1 MKILHHTIIMIR
13 RLFTLPLGFL
23 LLLTFVSALNIQYAK
38 TTFFDSQYFYE
49 KLEEIEIYNFLS
61 EDLIT
66 AVLSDLYDANKI
78 PLEYGLPE
86 KVEGSINSQIEYSL
100 KQVITSEWL
109 QSESEA
115 TIGGLVKYIVGD
127 SDEFTISIY
136 LNDRIELLFFQI
148 KLIIANSEFYKLAI
162 TPKIQD
168 QFIENLP
175 DLFIGLTKKEE
186 LNKSVSQMFP
196 TEWLREETENGIDQ
210 LEMYLLGEKD
220 NLEITINLKERMPF
234 VSDEL
239 KSLLLPVD
247 LSSEPSKSEKLVEG
261 MFLHS
266 LNNFVY
272 PESIP
277 LLLHP
282 TQSEIEK
289 IVSDTITP
297 SWTKEQISILV
308 DGFIKYI
315 SGNSNDTV
323 VIISLNQIKPSI
335 TEHLLSLTEEKTRN
349 IIATLRE
356 CTFGESFAFHTRMYK
371 GFHVPACV
379 PMGVSKDQL
388 LEIYI
393 SSFKN
398 ELEFALDENIPDTFE
413 IEIISSNNKSMVE
426 MRRFIH
432 DGLIFTE
439 KDVDGYINQN
449 IGTEELSIGEIKRFI
464 NDTSLF
470 RYDEK
475 LLRRDIPLYIDQEY
489 VDIIRTTIWV
499 FKKIPFLE
507 YTPSILLILLIGFI
521 GGTNWISRFWWGL
534 GYILIISCI
543 LLGLVFVIS
552 DNISSIISIPKS
564 LLDDSFV
571 VTNTI
576 INTKIDL
583 VIHNLTHN
591 YFQEIVRYL
600 QDFVI
605 GIISILFVVSVL
617 WIPFYIKNRR
627 TRVDL

>member
-78 PLEYGLPE
+78 PLDQKL
-86 KVEGSINSQIEYSL
+86 IQDSL

-289 IVSDTITP
+289 IVSDTITT

-449 IGTEELSIGEIKRFI
+449 IGTEALSIGEIKRFI

-499 FKKIPFLE
+499 FKKLPFLE

-543 LLGLVFVIS
+543 LLGLVFVIK

-627 TRVDL
+627 TRVEL

>member
-1 MKILHHTIIMIR
+1 MIR

-175 DLFIGLTKKEE
+175 DLFIGLIKKEE

-220 NLEITINLKERMPF
+220 NLEIAINLKERMPF

-426 MRRFIH
+426 MRGFIH

-449 IGTEELSIGEIKRFI
+449 IGTEVLSIGEIKRFI

-499 FKKIPFLE
+499 FKKLPFLE

-521 GGTNWISRFWWGL
+521 GGTNRISRFWWGL

>member
-1 MKILHHTIIMIR
+1 MIR

-175 DLFIGLTKKEE
+175 DLFIDLTKKEE

-266 LNNFVY
+266 PNNFVY

-356 CTFGESFAFHTRMYK
+356 
-371 GFHVPACV
+371 
-379 PMGVSKDQL
+379 
-388 LEIYI
+388 
-393 SSFKN
+393 
-398 ELEFALDENIPDTFE
+398 
-413 IEIISSNNKSMVE
+413 
-426 MRRFIH
+426 
-432 DGLIFTE
+432 
-439 KDVDGYINQN
+439 
-449 IGTEELSIGEIKRFI
+449 
-464 NDTSLF
+464 LF
-470 RYDEK
+470 
-475 LLRRDIPLYIDQEY
+475 QE
-489 VDIIRTTIWV
+489 
-499 FKKIPFLE
+499 
-507 YTPSILLILLIGFI
+507 
-521 GGTNWISRFWWGL
+521 
-534 GYILIISCI
+534 LIIA
-543 LLGLVFVIS
+543 
-552 DNISSIISIPKS
+552 
-564 LLDDSFV
+564 
-571 VTNTI
+571 
-576 INTKIDL
+576 
-583 VIHNLTHN
+583 
-591 YFQEIVRYL
+591 VR
-600 QDFVI
+600 
-605 GIISILFVVSVL
+605 
-617 WIPFYIKNRR
+617 
-627 TRVDL
+627 

>member
-1 MKILHHTIIMIR
+1 MIR

-78 PLEYGLPE
+78 PLDQKL
-86 KVEGSINSQIEYSL
+86 IQDSL

-289 IVSDTITP
+289 IVSDTITT

-449 IGTEELSIGEIKRFI
+449 IGTEALSIGEIKRFI

-499 FKKIPFLE
+499 FKKLPFLE

-543 LLGLVFVIS
+543 LLGLVFVIK

-617 WIPFYIKNRR
+617 WIPFYVKNRR
-627 TRVDL
+627 TRVEL

>member
-78 PLEYGLPE
+78 PLDQKL
-86 KVEGSINSQIEYSL
+86 IQDSL

-289 IVSDTITP
+289 IVSDTITT

-449 IGTEELSIGEIKRFI
+449 IGTEALSIGEIKRFI

-499 FKKIPFLE
+499 FKKLPFLE

-543 LLGLVFVIS
+543 LLGLVFVIK

-617 WIPFYIKNRR
+617 WIPFYVKNRR
-627 TRVDL
+627 TRVEL

>member
-1 MKILHHTIIMIR
+1 
-13 RLFTLPLGFL
+13 
-23 LLLTFVSALNIQYAK
+23 
-38 TTFFDSQYFYE
+38 
-49 KLEEIEIYNFLS
+49 
-61 EDLIT
+61 
-66 AVLSDLYDANKI
+66 
-78 PLEYGLPE
+78 
-86 KVEGSINSQIEYSL
+86 
-100 KQVITSEWL
+100 
-109 QSESEA
+109 
-115 TIGGLVKYIVGD
+115 
-127 SDEFTISIY
+127 
-136 LNDRIELLFFQI
+136 
-148 KLIIANSEFYKLAI
+148 
-162 TPKIQD
+162 
-168 QFIENLP
+168 
-175 DLFIGLTKKEE
+175 
-186 LNKSVSQMFP
+186 
-196 TEWLREETENGIDQ
+196 
-210 LEMYLLGEKD
+210 
-220 NLEITINLKERMPF
+220 MPF

-449 IGTEELSIGEIKRFI
+449 IGTEALSIGEIKRFI

-499 FKKIPFLE
+499 FKKLPFLE

-543 LLGLVFVIS
+543 LLGLVFVIR

-627 TRVDL
+627 TRVEL

>member
-1 MKILHHTIIMIR
+1 MIR

-78 PLEYGLPE
+78 PLDQKL
-86 KVEGSINSQIEYSL
+86 IQDSL

-289 IVSDTITP
+289 IVSDTITT

-449 IGTEELSIGEIKRFI
+449 IGTEALSIGEIKRFI

-499 FKKIPFLE
+499 FKKLPFLE

-543 LLGLVFVIS
+543 LLGLVFVIK

-627 TRVDL
+627 TRVEL

>member
-1 MKILHHTIIMIR
+1 MIR

-175 DLFIGLTKKEE
+175 DLFIDLTKKEE

-266 LNNFVY
+266 PNNFVY

-349 IIATLRE
+349 IITTLRE

-449 IGTEELSIGEIKRFI
+449 IGTEALSIGEIKRFI

-475 LLRRDIPLYIDQEY
+475 LLRRDITLYIDQEY

-499 FKKIPFLE
+499 FKKLPFLE

-521 GGTNWISRFWWGL
+521 GGTNWISRFWWGF